1 MRPGAILFDLD
12 DTLISPHL
20 HRTVFWNDAIAG
32 AWRDDPS
39 GERPLPGDLDRLVEA
54 VDRAAR
60 HFWSDPVRHRHGRL
74 DLATTRLRIL
84 DAGLGRDDRFPAA
97 LRGEIADRCGR
108 LMHAATR
115 LFPDAIATLEALNA
129 EGVRLALVTNG
140 AGAVQREKIERFALA
155 RHFRHVQIEGEAG
168 VGKPEP
174 EAYRRALAA
183 LDARPEETWMVG
195 DNLEWEVAAPQRLGI
210 RGIWRDPRGRGVLP
224 GHATVSPHRTIA
236 RLEQLLE

>member
-1 MRPGAILFDLD
+1 MRPAAILFDLD
-12 DTLISPHL
+12 DTLISPHG
-20 HRTVFWNDAIAG
+20 HRTTFWSDAITGVWREASSG
-32 AWRDDPS
+32 AQ
-39 GERPLPGDLDRLVEA
+39 LLLGDLDRLVAA

-84 DAGLGRDDRFPAA
+84 DAGLGRDQRFPAA
-97 LRGEIADRCGR
+97 MRREIADRCGR
-108 LMHAATR
+108 LMDEATR
-115 LFPDAIATLEALNA
+115 LFPDAIPTLEALNA

-140 AGAVQREKIERFALA
+140 AGAVQRGKIERFALA
-155 RHFRHVQIEGEAG
+155 RHFRHIQIEGEAG

-183 LDARPEETWMVG
+183 LGVSPQETWMVG

-224 GHATVSPHRTIA
+224 GHATVSPDRTIA
-236 RLEQLLE
+236 RLDQLLE